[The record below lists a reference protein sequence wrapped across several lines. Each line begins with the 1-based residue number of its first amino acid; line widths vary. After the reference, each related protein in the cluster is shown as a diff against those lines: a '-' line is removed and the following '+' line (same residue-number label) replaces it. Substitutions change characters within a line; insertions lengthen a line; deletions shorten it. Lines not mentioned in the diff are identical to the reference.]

1 MEEKKKKPIYKK
13 WWFWIL
19 AVFVLLVIVSTG
31 NSDTTQTSSNT
42 ANEAKIEVNNVET
55 EEEKAKRLEQ
65 EKVEKEQQESSFKAE
80 CKTYTFEELARN
92 PENIKGQK
100 VKLTGEVIQTSESSR
115 NKSVD
120 LRINIT
126 KSEYG
131 LYSDTIY
138 AIYTLPDGA
147 DKILEDDIITI
158 WGTAEGDYSYTSVL
172 GSKVT
177 LPKINV
183 SYIEIQ
189 K

>member
-13 WWFWIL
+13 WWFWVL

-42 ANEAKIEVNNVET
+42 TNETDIEENKVET
-55 EEEKAKRLEQ
+55 EEEKAQRLEQ
-65 EKVEKEQQESSFKAE
+65 EKVEKEQQESNFKAE
-80 CKTYTFEELARN
+80 CKAYTFEELARN

-100 VKLTGEVIQTSESSR
+100 VKLTGEVIQTSESNW

-126 KSEYG
+126 KNSYG
-131 LYSDTIY
+131 YYSDTIY
-138 AIYTLPDGA
+138 ATYILPDGA

>member
-1 MEEKKKKPIYKK
+1 MEKEKKPIYKK
-13 WWFWIL
+13 WWFWVIIVL
-19 AVFVLLVIVSTG
+19 ALLIIGSMG
-31 NSDTTQTSSNT
+31 SSDTTQTSSNNV
-42 ANEAKIEVNNVET
+42 NENNTVVAKEET
-55 EEEKAKRLEQ
+55 EEEKAQRLEK
-65 EKVEKEQQESSFKAE
+65 ERIEKEQQENNFKAE

-100 VKLTGEVIQTSESSR
+100 VKLTGEVIQTAESGW
-115 NKSVD
+115 NNSVD

-126 KSEYG
+126 KGEYG

-138 AIYTLPDGA
+138 ATYTLPEGA

-158 WGTAEGDYSYTSVL
+158 WGIAEGDYSYTSVL
-172 GSKVT
+172 GSKIT